1 MDMLLQKLHHVAY
14 RCTDVA
20 ETVDFYTK
28 YLGLELVHALTN
40 ERLPSSGVYAPHIHI
55 FFAMA
60 DGSFIAFFE
69 VPLADVAQE
78 DRTGA
83 AWAQHLAL
91 EVADM
96 PTMMA
101 AVQRLRDGGIPVV
114 GPIDHHFCQS
124 VYFPDPSGH
133 RLEMTV
139 RSENVDEMAQY
150 HREAAGIVAG
160 WKDRAAK
167 EGWSRGKTSVAS

>member
-1 MDMLLQKLHHVAY
+1 MLLQKLHHVAY
-14 RCTDVA
+14 RCTNAA
-20 ETVDFYTK
+20 ETAEFYTR
-28 YLGLELVHALTN
+28 YLGLDLVHALTN

-69 VPLADVAQE
+69 VPLADPAQE
-78 DRTGA
+78 DTTGA

-101 AVQRLRDGGIPVV
+101 AVQKLCDGGVAVV
-114 GPIDHHFCQS
+114 GPVDHGFCQS

-139 RSENVDEMAQY
+139 RSENAEDNARH
-150 HREAAGIVAG
+150 HREAAGIVAA
-160 WKDRAAK
+160 WQARAK
-167 EGWSRGKTSVAS
+167 QEGWPSGA

>member
-1 MDMLLQKLHHVAY
+1 MLLQKLHHVAY
-14 RCTDVA
+14 RCTNAA

-28 YLGLELVHALTN
+28 FLGLELVHALTN
-40 ERLPSSGVYAPHIHI
+40 ERLPSTGVYAPHIHI

-69 VPLADVAQE
+69 VPLADPAQE
-78 DRTGA
+78 DKTGA

-96 PTMMA
+96 PTMLG
-101 AVQRLRDGGIPVV
+101 AVQRLRDGGVEVV

-124 VYFPDPSGH
+124 VYFADPSGH

-139 RSENVDEMAQY
+139 RSENAEDMARY
-150 HREAAGIVAG
+150 HGEAAGIVAG
-160 WKDRAAK
+160 WQDRAAK
-167 EGWSRGKTSVAS
+167 AGWSGGKTA

>member
-1 MDMLLQKLHHVAY
+1 MPLRQWTFISK
-14 RCTDVA
+14 
-20 ETVDFYTK
+20 F
-28 YLGLELVHALTN
+28 LGLELVHALTN
-40 ERLPSSGVYAPHIHI
+40 DRLPSTGVFAPHIHI

-69 VPLADVAQE
+69 VPLADAAQP
-78 DRTGA
+78 DKTGA

-91 EVADM
+91 EVTDM

-101 AVQRLRDGGIPVV
+101 AVQRLREGGVEVV

-124 VYFPDPSGH
+124 VYFADPSGH

-139 RSENVDEMAQY
+139 RSENAEDMARY
-150 HREAAGIVAG
+150 HRDATSIVAN
-160 WKDRAAK
+160 WQDRVAK
-167 EGWSRGKTSVAS
+167 EGWSGSTAA

>member
-1 MDMLLQKLHHVAY
+1 MLLQKLHHVAY
-14 RCTDVA
+14 RCTNAA

-28 YLGLELVHALTN
+28 FLGLELVHALTN
-40 ERLPSSGVYAPHIHI
+40 DRLPSTGVFAPHIHI

-69 VPLADVAQE
+69 VPLADAAQP
-78 DRTGA
+78 DKTGA

-91 EVADM
+91 EVTDM

-101 AVQRLRDGGIPVV
+101 AVQRLRDGGIEVV

-124 VYFPDPSGH
+124 VYFADPSGH

-139 RSENVDEMAQY
+139 HSENAEDMARY
-150 HREAAGIVAG
+150 HQDASSIVAN
-160 WKDRAAK
+160 WQDRVAK
-167 EGWSRGKTSVAS
+167 EGWSGSTAA

>member
-1 MDMLLQKLHHVAY
+1 MLLQKLHHVAY
-14 RCTDVA
+14 RCTNAA

-40 ERLPSSGVYAPHIHI
+40 ERLPSSGLYCPHIHI

-69 VPLADVAQE
+69 VPMADAAAE
-78 DRTGA
+78 DTTGA

-91 EVADM
+91 EVTDM
-96 PTMMA
+96 PTMLA
-101 AVQRLRDGGIPVV
+101 AVQKLRDGGINVV
-114 GPIDHHFCQS
+114 GPVDHHFCQS
-124 VYFPDPSGH
+124 VYFSDPSGH

-139 RSENVDEMAQY
+139 RSENAEDNAR
-150 HREAAGIVAG
+150 HSREAAGIVAG
-160 WKDRAAK
+160 WKARATQ
-167 EGWSRGKTSVAS
+167 EGWPSGKA

>member
-1 MDMLLQKLHHVAY
+1 MLLQKLHHAAY
-14 RCTDVA
+14 RCSNAA

-28 YLGLELVHALTN
+28 YLGLELVHALTA
-40 ERLPSSGVYAPHIHI
+40 EKLPSSGVYAPHIHI
-55 FFAMA
+55 FFALA

-69 VPLADVAQE
+69 VPLAKPMQADT
-78 DRTGA
+78 TGA

-101 AVQRLRDGGIPVV
+101 SVERMRADGVAVV
-114 GPIDHHFCQS
+114 GPVNHGFCQS
-124 VYFPDPSGH
+124 VYFGDPSGH

-139 RSENVDEMAQY
+139 RTEDAEDNAKHY
-150 HREAAGIVAG
+150 REAAGIVAG
-160 WKDRAAK
+160 WSARAKA
-167 EGWSRGKTSVAS
+167 EGWASGSAA